1 MYCSIDI
8 DVTKLRSARN
18 DAVTKAALIKTSI
31 IAQYQYVYVTM
42 PLLGTTTTT
51 TTVLLLLLSSS
62 SGVFQIKGSISQND
76 WSLILLI
83 VIATLVIQ
91 KKKTRILEKKKVGQ
105 RK

>member
-42 PLLGTTTTT
+42 PLLGTTTT